1 MVRAERLRFGKLG
14 HDFQFRLNRSVMLLD
29 ELIGIGP
36 VVEFR
41 LWLFPLPLEIGV
53 EEMVGAMSAVG
64 EAKLMEGASY
74 TGIVKAC
81 SKGR

>member
-41 LWLFPLPLEIGV
+41 LWLFSVAAGNWGGGDGGCDE
-53 EEMVGAMSAVG
+53 
-64 EAKLMEGASY
+64 
-74 TGIVKAC
+74 C
-81 SKGR
+81 SG